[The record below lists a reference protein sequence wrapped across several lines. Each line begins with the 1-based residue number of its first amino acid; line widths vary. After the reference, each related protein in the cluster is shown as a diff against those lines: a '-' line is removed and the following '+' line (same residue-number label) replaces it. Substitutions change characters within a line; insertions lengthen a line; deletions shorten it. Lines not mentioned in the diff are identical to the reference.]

1 MFLLCLRVWF
11 LHAISFLRITC
22 STEEKMRIWK
32 TLFLFT
38 TNNTYKYPWGNISQ
52 KIAILPPCFHVLK
65 QQTLYSSI
73 EYNTIL
79 IYAMS
84 ITVCFVTKGFKSFFS
99 GKLFTLLSY
108 HPLILFTR
116 SYRTKQRRT
125 IKYKIFIVLYS
136 WFILNYGKVL
146 KMKEKYLE
154 QFISRI
160 ICDMYLIWFYFC
172 LMV

>member
-11 LHAISFLRITC
+11 LHAISFPRKTF
-22 STEEKMRIWK
+22 SQQKKKKMRIWK

-52 KIAILPPCFHVLK
+52 KIVILPPCFHVLK

-84 ITVCFVTKGFKSFFS
+84 ITVCFVTKGFKSFFL
-99 GKLFTLLSY
+99 GKLFTLLLY
-108 HPLILFTR
+108 HPLILFT
-116 SYRTKQRRT
+116 
-125 IKYKIFIVLYS
+125 IS
-136 WFILNYGKVL
+136 WRIEQ
-146 KMKEKYLE
+146 EKNNKL
-154 QFISRI
+154 
-160 ICDMYLIWFYFC
+160 
-172 LMV
+172 